1 MLDWRIRKR
10 RFYLSKVK
18 FCLFA
23 STPDM
28 LRLGF
33 VVKVLTGTPEELGK
47 TTMSWGYDGIEF
59 MPDPERTPDPELFSR
74 VLGGTGAVMPVV
86 NSGRIAAQG
95 MALLHEDM
103 AIQKK
108 AIDGFKR
115 MLDFAGYFKARVGL
129 GASLGKG
136 IPGMSKDDKLKLAE
150 EIFRELTGHAE
161 KAEAIIMLES
171 AEAEYTNVFNTNEE
185 VMTMVEAINSPN
197 FSIML
202 DTHQL
207 YVAEPSIEY
216 GIRAAKGL
224 AKHIHLREP
233 SRLPPG
239 VSTEKEALDWPNIVH
254 VLGEEGFEG
263 SASVI
268 IAPKGDPEPIA
279 RKSVAYLRK
288 IFEDNS

>member
-1 MLDWRIRKR
+1 MP
-10 RFYLSKVK
+10 KVK

-28 LRLGF
+28 LQLDF
-33 VVKVLTGTPEELGK
+33 VVKVLTGTPEELGR
-47 TTMSWGYDGIEF
+47 TAMSWGYDGIEF
-59 MPDPERTPDPELFSR
+59 MPDPERTPDPELFNR
-74 VLGGTGAVMPVV
+74 MLGETGAVMPMV

-103 AIQKK
+103 TIRQK

-115 MLDFAGYFKARVGL
+115 MLDFAGYFKAGVGL
-129 GASLGKG
+129 GASRGNG
-136 IPGMSKDDKLKLAE
+136 IPEMSKDSNLKLAE

-161 KAEAIIMLES
+161 KAGAIIMLES
-171 AEAEYTNVFNTNEE
+171 AEPKYTHLFSTNEE

-202 DTHQL
+202 DAHQL
-207 YVAEPSIEY
+207 YVAEPSIER

-224 AKHIHLREP
+224 ARHIHLCEP

-239 VSTEKEALDWPNIVH
+239 VSTEKEALDWPNIVR
-254 VLGEEGFEG
+254 VLEEEGFEG
-263 SASVI
+263 SASVVI
-268 IAPKGDPEPIA
+268 VPKGDPEPIA